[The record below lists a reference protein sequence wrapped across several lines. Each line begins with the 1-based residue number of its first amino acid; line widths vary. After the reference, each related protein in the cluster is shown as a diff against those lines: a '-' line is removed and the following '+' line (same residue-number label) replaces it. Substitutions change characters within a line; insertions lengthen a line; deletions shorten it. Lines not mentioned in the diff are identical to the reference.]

1 MPLGCTRNALAQQ
14 RLQPGLLL
22 ERCDPRH
29 GGAVIGHRDLKPFP
43 HFRKVAA
50 ESVAQLP
57 HADCGHSH
65 AGIVATNQVQWKGF
79 AAAGR
84 AERRA
89 LLPARALARG
99 EASHNEE
106 RTRHNRAQA
115 FRHARSSGE
124 HSANAFV
131 APPTSGYGGS
141 VIRRALPTFALLAAV
156 TAGAAGCTMPAT
168 PSEGQAAPL
177 TADLTFAAVVEQTDQ
192 ECPAGDATAFDT
204 SWPGEDGAA
213 QCTFVDPDEQFTVTS
228 GEIELVVPE
237 GEDGT
242 AQNYVTISLDDAD
255 ATVLA
260 ELTETLVDRPQPQNQ
275 LAIIID
281 GEVES
286 MPAVMEPIVD
296 SEMQISGGNDMST
309 VYDKL
314 TG

>member
-1 MPLGCTRNALAQQ
+1 MSR
-14 RLQPGLLL
+14 
-22 ERCDPRH
+22 
-29 GGAVIGHRDLKPFP
+29 
-43 HFRKVAA
+43 
-50 ESVAQLP
+50 
-57 HADCGHSH
+57 
-65 AGIVATNQVQWKGF
+65 
-79 AAAGR
+79 
-84 AERRA
+84 RRA
-89 LLPARALARG
+89 LLPARTFAGGEPSHHEECAPRSRAGLPARPRAG
-99 EASHNEE
+99 ELL
-106 RTRHNRAQA
+106 
-115 FRHARSSGE
+115 
-124 HSANAFV
+124 ANAFV
-131 APPTSGYGGS
+131 AHPASGYGGN

-177 TADLTFAAVVEQTDQ
+177 TADLTFAAVVEQTDE
-192 ECPAGDATAFDT
+192 ECPADDATAFDT

-228 GEIELVVPE
+228 GEIELVVPD

-255 ATVLA
+255 ATVLS
-260 ELTETLVDRPQPQNQ
+260 ELTETLVGRAQPQNQ

-286 MPAVMEPIVD
+286 MPAVMEPITD
-296 SEMQISGGNDMST
+296 SEMQISGGSDMAP

>member
-1 MPLGCTRNALAQQ
+1 M
-14 RLQPGLLL
+14 
-22 ERCDPRH
+22 
-29 GGAVIGHRDLKPFP
+29 
-43 HFRKVAA
+43 
-50 ESVAQLP
+50 S
-57 HADCGHSH
+57 
-65 AGIVATNQVQWKGF
+65 
-79 AAAGR
+79 
-84 AERRA
+84 RR
-89 LLPARALARG
+89 
-99 EASHNEE
+99 
-106 RTRHNRAQA
+106 T
-115 FRHARSSGE
+115 
-124 HSANAFV
+124 
-131 APPTSGYGGS
+131 
-141 VIRRALPTFALLAAV
+141 LPTMFLLAAV
-156 TAGAAGCTMPAT
+156 AAGAAGCAMPWT
-168 PSEGQAAPL
+168 PAGGKSGPL

-213 QCTFVDPDEQFTVTS
+213 QCTFVDPDEQFIVTS